1 MKIIDPHL
9 RFQCTCTISPYICT
23 GRCDFSHC
31 ITIWALVNVAL
42 HNRGAVDSVEPGKI
56 KLCPGRGLCLPAAPC
71 KEHEG
76 MWRDAGILLP
86 GLLRRV
92 NLGLYRVLCGFC
104 LAASPPPL
112 HMLLTDTA
120 AVQSHREGQSQS
132 LLGLRQRSCT
142 KHSALL
148 LAVGI

>member
-9 RFQCTCTISPYICT
+9 CFQCTCAISPYIFT

-56 KLCPGRGLCLPAAPC
+56 KLCPGRGLCPPAAPC

-76 MWRDAGILLP
+76 LWRGAGILLP
-86 GLLRRV
+86 GPVRRV
-92 NLGLYRVLCGFC
+92 TPGLCRNLCGSC
-104 LAASPPPL
+104 LAASSPSL
-112 HMLLTDTA
+112 YMLLTDMA

-132 LLGLRQRSCT
+132 LLGLRQQACI